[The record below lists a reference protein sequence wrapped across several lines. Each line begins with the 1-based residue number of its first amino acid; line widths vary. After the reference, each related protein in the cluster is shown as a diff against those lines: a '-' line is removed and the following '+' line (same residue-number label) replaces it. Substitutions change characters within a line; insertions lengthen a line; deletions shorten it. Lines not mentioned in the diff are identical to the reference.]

1 MNDSGIN
8 PIEFNVLV
16 LQDKIEE
23 KTKGGLL
30 LADDFRDKEKHAQV
44 RGTIV
49 ATSPLAFNEDIYPS
63 GMERPKPGD
72 RVAFAR
78 HSGAFILGKDGVEYR
93 IVKDKDVVA
102 VIDA

>member
-1 MNDSGIN
+1 MNESGIN

-23 KTKGGLL
+23 KTKGGLMKP
-30 LADDFRDKEKHAQV
+30 DEVVEREKHAQV
-44 RGTIV
+44 SGTII

-72 RVAFAR
+72 RIAFVR
-78 HSGAFILGKDGVEYR
+78 HAGTFIRGKDGVEYR